1 MFQRIVSAFIAL
13 LVFVPI
19 FILGGPIFN
28 IAILVIAILGLKE
41 LLDAKRHQKEFPMF
55 IEFITYVLLSL
66 FILVNMTKSSLV
78 FEIDY
83 RYIVGLFLA
92 FTVPVVLYQDRA
104 KYSIVDSLYLIGA
117 VFFLGVSFSLMILLR
132 NINLET
138 IIYLFLITM
147 ITDTYA
153 YLIGSLIGRH
163 KLAEKTSPNKSW
175 EGTIFGSIVGTFI
188 GTLFYINFVNSSV
201 ELTTV
206 IFMTLFL
213 SVIGQF
219 GDLYFSSI
227 KRYYKIKDFS
237 NIMPGHGG
245 ILDRCDSIIFVILGY
260 MFFISII

>member
-1 MFQRIVSAFIAL
+1 MKERVISAIVAL
-13 LVFVPI
+13 LIFVPI
-19 FILGGPIFN
+19 FLLGGPFFNLAIF
-28 IAILVIAILGLKE
+28 IVAILGLKE

-55 IEFITYVLLSL
+55 IQFITYVLLSL
-66 FILVNMTKSSLV
+66 FILVNMTKTSLV
-78 FEIDY
+78 FSIDY

-92 FTVPVVLYQDRA
+92 FTIPTVLYQDRA
-104 KYSIVDSLYLIGA
+104 KYSIVDSFYLIGA
-117 VFFLGVSFSLMILLR
+117 VFFLGVGFSLMVLLR
-132 NINLET
+132 NISLET

-147 ITDTYA
+147 ITDSYA
-153 YLIGSLIGRH
+153 YIIGSLIGKH
-163 KLAEKTSPNKSW
+163 KLAEKTSPKKSW
-175 EGTIFGSIVGTFI
+175 EGTIFGSIVGTFV
-188 GTLFYINFVNSSV
+188 GTLYYINYVNPNV
-201 ELTTV
+201 ELSTV

-213 SVIGQF
+213 SVLGQF